1 MNDYLIVGLVSF
13 LLGCITGSFPYYFF
27 QKKNHQKYDHKNG
40 E

>member
-13 LLGCITGSFPYYFF
+13 FLGCITGNFPYFF
-27 QKKNHQKYDHKNG
+27 AKKNHQKYDRKNG